1 MSNFEILTINN
12 SAELVASNIDVVGC
26 NSLVSMSDAV
36 HCTTALNETN
46 GMQTDANSV
55 SSMVNFSSQE
65 QFVGESIPQ
74 VTIQRGN
81 LSDNSLAQVWA
92 LFPSNRN
99 QQ

>member
-1 MSNFEILTINN
+1 MSNFEVLTINS
-12 SAELVASNIDVVGC
+12 SAELVASNINVVGC

-46 GMQTDANSV
+46 DMETDVNSV

-74 VTIQRGN
+74 VTIQRGIF
-81 LSDNSLAQVWA
+81 QRA
-92 LFPSNRN
+92 L
-99 QQ
+99 